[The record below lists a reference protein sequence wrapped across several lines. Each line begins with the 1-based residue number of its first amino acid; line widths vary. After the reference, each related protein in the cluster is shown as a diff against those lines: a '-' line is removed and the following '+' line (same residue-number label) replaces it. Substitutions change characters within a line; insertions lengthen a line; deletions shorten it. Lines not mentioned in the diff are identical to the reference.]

1 LGAPKTGGYAIFAH
15 CHTDVISGFQTLFP
29 QDFRYDG
36 TRAVLFRALD
46 DLDAVK
52 LTLLIARALTY
63 HLKSVP

>member
-1 LGAPKTGGYAIFAH
+1 M
-15 CHTDVISGFQTLFP
+15 ISGFQTLFP

-46 DLDAVK
+46 DLDADK